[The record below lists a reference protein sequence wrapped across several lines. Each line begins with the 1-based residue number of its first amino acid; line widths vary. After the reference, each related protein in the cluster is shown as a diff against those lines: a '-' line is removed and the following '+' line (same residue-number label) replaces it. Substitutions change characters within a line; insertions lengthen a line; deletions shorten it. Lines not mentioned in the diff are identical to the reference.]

1 MGEQGKWGEK
11 KSQSGEAKG
20 TKQAGFQSR
29 MFVEHF
35 FFLEKHKQNLFEW
48 QKESSHEH

>member
-1 MGEQGKWGEK
+1 MIWKPLPGGAGEGGGE

-20 TKQAGFQSR
+20 TRQAGVQSR

-35 FFLEKHKQNLFEW
+35 FFIE
-48 QKESSHEH
+48 